1 MIIDTALAG
10 KLIAEQCPQ
19 WADLPVSPVVTSG
32 WDNRTFHLG
41 DEMLIRLPSSADYA
55 DQVSKEQQWLA
66 RLAAELSVRIPAP
79 LAVGKPSKIYPF
91 PWSVYRWI
99 PGETAA
105 AHPPEDKIQF
115 ARDLAYFLNE
125 FQKIDVG
132 GGPSAGPHNFYR
144 GGDLAVYDSETR
156 HALTKLSAQTHCALL
171 EKIWE
176 KGLSSHWPFPP
187 VWVHGDISAGN
198 LLTADNRLRAVIDF
212 GQLGTGDP
220 ACDFVMAWTFF
231 DTQSRNVFFDTLQ
244 TDDATRERAMAW
256 ALWKALIVSIN
267 PHNTNVTEA
276 RQAAQT
282 LEQIICDAPQPNP

>member
-1 MIIDTALAG
+1 MVIDTTLAG
-10 KLIAEQCPQ
+10 KLIAEQYPQ
-19 WADLPVSPVVTSG
+19 WADLPVSPVATSG

-55 DQVSKEQQWLA
+55 GQVSKEQQWLA
-66 RLAAELSVRIPAP
+66 RLATKLSVRIPVP
-79 LAVGKPSKIYPF
+79 LAVGKPSEIYPF

-99 PGETAA
+99 PGETVAA
-105 AHPPEDKIQF
+105 YPPADKTGF
-115 ARDLAYFLNE
+115 ARDLAHFLNE
-125 FQKIDVG
+125 FQKIDAS
-132 GGPSAGPHNFYR
+132 GGPPAGSHNFYR
-144 GGDLAVYDSETR
+144 GGDLAVYNSETR
-156 HALTKLSAQTHCALL
+156 HALTQLSAQTHCALL
-171 EKIWE
+171 EKTWE
-176 KGLSSHWPFPP
+176 KGLDSHWTSPP

-198 LLTADNRLRAVIDF
+198 LLTANNRLQAVIDF

-231 DTQSRNVFFDTLQ
+231 DAQSRRVFFDTLQ

-276 RQAAQT
+276 RQAART
-282 LEQIICDAPQPNP
+282 LEQIISDATQPNL